1 MSDNLT
7 AVLIVLIVILGPI
20 WVTFHYVSKGR
31 AGRQLNAADAAA
43 LDQMTATA
51 QRLEQ
56 RVATLERILDAE
68 TPAWRG
74 NFEGGQ
80 YGQVG

>member
-7 AVLIVLIVILGPI
+7 AVLIVLFAVLGPI
-20 WVTFHYVSKGR
+20 WVTFHYVNKGR
-31 AGRQLNAADAAA
+31 AGRNLNAADAAL

-56 RVATLERILDAE
+56 RVATLERILDTE

-74 NFEGGQ
+74 NFEGGT

>member
-1 MSDNLT
+1 MSDNL
-7 AVLIVLIVILGPI
+7 ACVLVILIIFTGPTWI
-20 WVTFHYVSKGR
+20 VFHYLSKARSGR
-31 AGRQLNAADAAA
+31 RLNADDAAL
-43 LDQMTATA
+43 LDQMSATA

-56 RVATLERILDAE
+56 RVAVLERILDTE

-74 NFEGGQ
+74 NYDGGQ

>member
-20 WVTFHYVSKGR
+20 WVTFHYVNKGR
-31 AGRQLNAADAAA
+31 AGRSLNAADAAL

-56 RVATLERILDAE
+56 RVATLERILDTE

>member
-1 MSDNLT
+1 MSDNL
-7 AVLIVLIVILGPI
+7 ACVLVILIIFTGPTWI
-20 WVTFHYVSKGR
+20 VFHYLGKARSGR
-31 AGRQLNAADAAA
+31 RLNADDAAL
-43 LDQMTATA
+43 LDQMSATA

-56 RVATLERILDAE
+56 RVAVLERILDTE

-74 NFEGGQ
+74 NYDGGQ

>member
-7 AVLIVLIVILGPI
+7 AVLIVLIIFTGPTWI
-20 WVTFHYVSKGR
+20 VFHYFSKAR
-31 AGRQLNAADAAA
+31 AGRRLNADDAAL
-43 LDQMTATA
+43 LDQMSATA

-56 RVATLERILDAE
+56 RVATLERILDTE

-74 NFEGGQ
+74 NYEGGQ
-80 YGQVG
+80 YGQTG